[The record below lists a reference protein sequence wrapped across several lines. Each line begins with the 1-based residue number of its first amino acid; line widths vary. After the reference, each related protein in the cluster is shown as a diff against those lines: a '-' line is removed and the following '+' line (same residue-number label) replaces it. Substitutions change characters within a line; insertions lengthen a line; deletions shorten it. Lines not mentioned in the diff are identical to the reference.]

1 MDIGKSIIFLGF
13 SLICVGCFFYLLGDR
28 MNWFGNLLGDFKY
41 ESKNIRV
48 YMPLASM
55 LILSVFL
62 TITINVILKYFK

>member
-48 YMPLASM
+48 YMPQTHIKEKPKNM
-55 LILSVFL
+55 ILFPIS
-62 TITINVILKYFK
+62 I

>member
-55 LILSVFL
+55 LILSVIL
-62 TITINVILKYFK
+62 TITINIILKYFK

>member
-1 MDIGKSIIFLGF
+1 MEIAKSLIVLGSIIICIGF
-13 SLICVGCFFYLLGDR
+13 SLYFLGDKFSF
-28 MNWFGNLLGDFKY
+28 FGNLLGDFKY

-55 LILSVFL
+55 LILSIFL